1 MREIY
6 HARLLDHAQN
16 PRNKE
21 VCPEATLVVRAA
33 NPSCGDTLTLF
44 LTLAEGRIA
53 HASFTGEGCAV
64 SQAAASL
71 LTEAI
76 RGMELS
82 RATVFTERDLYELL
96 GVEVGEARKQC
107 ALLAWSA
114 LKDALRDKSDV

>member
-1 MREIY
+1 MRELY

-21 VCPEATLVVRAA
+21 ACPDATRVVRAA

-44 LTLAEGRIA
+44 LVLAGGHIVR
-53 HASFTGEGCAV
+53 ASFTGEGCAV

-76 RGMELS
+76 RGMEVCT
-82 RATVFTERDLYELL
+82 AVAFTEHDLYELL

-107 ALLAWSA
+107 ALLAWGA
-114 LKDALRDKSDV
+114 LKDALRNERGV